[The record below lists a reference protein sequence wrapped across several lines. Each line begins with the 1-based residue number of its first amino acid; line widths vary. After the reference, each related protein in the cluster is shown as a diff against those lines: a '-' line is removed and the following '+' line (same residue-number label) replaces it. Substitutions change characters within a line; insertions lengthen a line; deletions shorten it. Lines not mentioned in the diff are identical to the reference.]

1 MPPRRFAVSNEG
13 TEFEGVVR
21 SEKRGDRIARDR
33 IFHHMTGIS
42 SLTARLGSA
51 RYASGGE
58 TGRRHASP
66 SDPGG
71 YAKREERI

>member
-13 TEFEGVVR
+13 TEVEGVVR

-42 SLTARLGSA
+42 SLIALHGSA
-51 RYASGGE
+51 RHAWRE
-58 TGRRHASP
+58 TGRRNASP